1 MTSVLQTMP
10 LDPNGR
16 PISVQLAGRMTCVC
30 PVNERR
36 DYATVE
42 VSYTPTGRV
51 VELGSFAH
59 YLGQWSET
67 QASHELV
74 TSEIAADLYD
84 ACEADDITVRTRW
97 DAVEGVECVVV
108 AHR

>member
-1 MTSVLQTMP
+1 MALRTLS
-10 LDPNGR
+10 LDPSAR
-16 PISVQLAGRMTCVC
+16 PIVVSITGRLTCIC

-42 VSYTPTGRV
+42 VSYVPTAAV
-51 VELGSFAH
+51 VELEAFAR
-59 YLGQWSET
+59 YLAGWAET

-74 TSEIAADLYD
+74 TQDIAEDVYRATQ
-84 ACEADDITVRTRW
+84 AEDITVRTRW

-108 AHR
+108 AK